1 MASSSGNPV
10 KRLSHRHSLWQLP
23 GICLVASSCS
33 LVMQS
38 GINIPAERKVVVDK
52 EAPNRLI
59 ARDQTQCTVPDNRFE
74 SLAIGATVSCVW
86 FEVP

>member
-1 MASSSGNPV
+1 M
-10 KRLSHRHSLWQLP
+10 
-23 GICLVASSCS
+23 ASSCS

-52 EAPNRLI
+52 EAPARLI
-59 ARDQTQCTVPDNRFE
+59 ARDQTQCTVPETQFE
-74 SLAIGATVSCVW
+74 SLAVGETVSCVW